1 RPEERNQD
9 MTAVERNDEE
19 GTTAA
24 EVIRELAFRATV
36 PRELA
41 PGHIYVRNTPAG
53 AEVIDLLDRVSH
65 LAEPL
70 RKQGLVTLQ
79 DAPSFAAYVNRHKTA
94 ATVLYAQPLIGHVL
108 AVLNDHQ
115 PSQNGS
121 AGWGDFRA
129 ILSLATTPEWQHW
142 TSQNGKLLGQ
152 IAFSEHIEKG
162 VLEIVDPPAAAMLEL
177 AQHFEAHSK
186 VSYKSVNVLKNGQ
199 RQFAYE
205 EQIEAKAGQRGEVTI
220 PREFEL
226 GIAPFEGGESY
237 RLTAQLRYRLSS
249 EGLTIG
255 YSLVRPHEVV
265 KAAFADVLTA
275 IEAGTE
281 LVALRG
287 TYR

>member
-1 RPEERNQD
+1 
-9 MTAVERNDEE
+9 MTTVERNDD
-19 GTTAA
+19 TTSTTTA
-24 EVIRELAFRATV
+24 EVIRELAFRAAV
-36 PRELA
+36 PQELA
-41 PGHIYVRNTPAG
+41 PGSIYVRNTPYG
-53 AEVIDLLDRVSH
+53 AEVIDLLDRESH
-65 LAEPL
+65 LDEPL
-70 RKQGLVTLQ
+70 RKKGCVTLQ

-94 ATVLYAQPLIGHVL
+94 ATVLYAQPLIGRVL

-115 PSQNGS
+115 PEVQNGS
-121 AGWGDFRA
+121 AGWGDFTA
-129 ILSLATTPEWQHW
+129 VLQLATTPEWQHW
-142 TSQNGKLLGQ
+142 TSQDGKLLGQ
-152 IAFSEHIEKG
+152 LAFSEHIEKG

-177 AQHFEAHSK
+177 AQHFEAHSR

-226 GIAPFEGGESY
+226 GIAPFEGGGPYS
-237 RLTAQLRYRLSS
+237 LTARLRYRLSS
-249 EGLTIG
+249 EGLSIG